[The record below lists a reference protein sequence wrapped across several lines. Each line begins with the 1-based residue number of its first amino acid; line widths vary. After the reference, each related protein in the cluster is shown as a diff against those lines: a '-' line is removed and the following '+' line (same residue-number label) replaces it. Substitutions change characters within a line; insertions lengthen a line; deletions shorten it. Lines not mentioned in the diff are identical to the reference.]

1 MKIVL
6 GMARSCKANQ
16 QLGFSDST
24 MFTLSVVSFSRATM
38 IITVR
43 PASNGINSTNTIPP
57 FSLVKQ
63 ESIAGVHAGSHAHGS
78 RVRFSPRT
86 NCVRRYFAYPPEQT
100 SRLYGAHHQP
110 EHTHTRAG
118 QIGGKQ
124 WDQAIR
130 FVDRMAS
137 GRPFC
142 GLLVGGLTKTQPLD
156 LKVSVS
162 VSDASGPE
170 CPELASLSWRRPVIA
185 TVKPRF
191 L

>member
-63 ESIAGVHAGSHAHGS
+63 ESIAGMHAGSHAHGS

-86 NCVRRYFAYPPEQT
+86 NCVRRHFAYPPEQT

-110 EHTHTRAG
+110 EHTHTRAWTKSVG
-118 QIGGKQ
+118 NNGARQLDLLIGWHREGSFADC
-124 WDQAIR
+124 WWA
-130 FVDRMAS
+130 
-137 GRPFC
+137 
-142 GLLVGGLTKTQPLD
+142 GLTKTQPLD
-156 LKVSVS
+156 LRCPSQSRMPLVLSVR
-162 VSDASGPE
+162 
-170 CPELASLSWRRPVIA
+170 SWHRYPGA
-185 TVKPRF
+185 AQ
-191 L
+191 